1 MTDFYANRL
10 GLPITYEGAGQYC
23 FLALG
28 TGGPQLALFAREE
41 SESKPAGDWFFALDV
56 DGLDTLVAE
65 LRNAGVA
72 MSDIFDVAGG
82 RAAKITD
89 PEGNVLEIHE
99 PSVARDGG

>member
-1 MTDFYANRL
+1 MYKLQTSDDA
-10 GLPITYEGAGQYC
+10 AQCC

-28 TGGPQLALFAREE
+28 TGGPHLALFAQEE
-41 SESKPAGDWFFALDV
+41 IESKPADAWFFALDV